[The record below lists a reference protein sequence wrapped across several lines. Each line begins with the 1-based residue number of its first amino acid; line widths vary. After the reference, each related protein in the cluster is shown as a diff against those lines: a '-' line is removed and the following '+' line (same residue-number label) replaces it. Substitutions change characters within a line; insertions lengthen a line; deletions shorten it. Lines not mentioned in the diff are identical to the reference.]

1 MNLVKVGTDSLFR
14 WRSNPQST
22 GYSGGKGVCL
32 HFWLALLFAAFA
44 SAQSSR
50 AEMEKMCKGCHEIA
64 RATSLRQDRAGWN
77 QTMTKMTAYGMKSA
91 EKEYAL
97 VLDYLTSA
105 FPPEDVPRI
114 NVNTAKA
121 IELESRLSLRRS
133 QARAIIEW
141 REKNGEFKSLDDLKN
156 VPGIEP
162 EKLEAKKDRITF
174 H

>member
-1 MNLVKVGTDSLFR
+1 MKFV
-14 WRSNPQST
+14 
-22 GYSGGKGVCL
+22 VC
-32 HFWLALLFAAFA
+32 ALGFAAIA

-64 RATSLRQDRAGWN
+64 RATSLRQDRAAWN

-121 IELESRLSLRRS
+121 IELESGLSVRRS

-156 VPGIEP
+156 VPGIEA
-162 EKLEAKKDRITF
+162 EKLEAKKYRITF